1 MNTNTENKPG
11 LVTAIAALTL
21 LSGII
26 NLVWGFVASASALG
40 SFFGVVCLP
49 IAILPTILGVFEIIY
64 AAKLFST
71 QPQPV
76 QPSTALAVFQILTF
90 LMGNIFSAVVGILN
104 LVFYNDVVVKQYF
117 ARINT
122 VSTDQ
127 PSVAVPAIV
136 EVEPQALPIPE
147 PVAEVIEPKAAT
159 TPPAKVKRTRKAE
172 K

>member
-1 MNTNTENKPG
+1 MNTNVETKPG
-11 LVTAIAALTL
+11 LITAIAVLTL

-26 NLVWGFVASASALG
+26 NLFWGFVASATALG
-40 SFFGVVCLP
+40 TIVGVVCLP

-64 AAKLFST
+64 AAKLLST

-76 QPSTALAVFQILTF
+76 QPSNSLAVFQILTF

-117 ARINT
+117 ARINNI
-122 VSTDQ
+122 STDQ
-127 PSVAVPAIV
+127 PKMAVPTVV
-136 EVEPQALPIPE
+136 EVEPQALPLPE
-147 PVAEVIEPKAAT
+147 PEAA
-159 TPPAKVKRTRKAE
+159 PPAKVKRTRKAD